1 MINMP
6 RALIFGI
13 NGQDG
18 YYLDQLL
25 RQKGMEV
32 TGVSRTDA
40 GWLQGNVGDRQFTHS
55 LIRDL
60 QPDYIFHLA
69 ANSKTGHELLF
80 EHQETI
86 VGGTLHILESVYK
99 ASPDSRVFIT
109 GSGLQ
114 FENKGEPINEKSSF
128 SASDAYSLAR
138 IQSVYAGR
146 YYRTKGVKA
155 YAGYLFH
162 HDSPLRSA
170 QHLNRKIADAALA
183 AADGREYGLS
193 IGDIEVEKEFG
204 FAGDIVNGMLHLVEQ
219 DDIFEACIGT
229 GKAYSIEKWLELCF
243 SAVGKN
249 WKDHVRQKEGY
260 TPAFRKLVSDPS
272 LIRSTGWK
280 PEVEIEELAQQMLKS
295 PGEL

>member
-18 YYLDQLL
+18 FYLDRLL

-32 TGVSRTDA
+32 TGVSRSK
-40 GWLQGNVGDRQFTHS
+40 GNWRQGNVGDRQFTHA
-55 LIRDL
+55 LIKDL

-69 ANSKTGHELLF
+69 AHSKTGHELLY
-80 EHQETI
+80 EHQDTI

-99 ASPDSRVFIT
+99 NAPDSRVFIT

-114 FENKGEPINEKSSF
+114 FENMGEPISEKSAF
-128 SASDAYSLAR
+128 VANDAYSLAR
-138 IQSVYAGR
+138 IQSVFAGR
-146 YYRTKGVKA
+146 YYRTKGVKV
-155 YAGYLFH
+155 YTGYLFH
-162 HDSPLRSA
+162 HDSPLRTA
-170 QHLNRKIADAALA
+170 QHMNRKIADAALA
-183 AADGREYGLS
+183 AAEGKEYGLT
-193 IGDIEVEKEFG
+193 IGDVTVEKEFG
-204 FAGDIVNGMLHLVEQ
+204 FAGDIVNGMLHLVQQ
-219 DDIFEACIGT
+219 DNFFEACIGT

-243 SAVGKN
+243 SAVEKN
-249 WKDHVRQKEGY
+249 WKDHVQLKEGY
-260 TPAFRKLVSDPS
+260 TPVFRKMVSDPS

-280 PEVEIEELAQQMLKS
+280 PGVEIEELAQRMLKL

>member
-18 YYLDQLL
+18 FYLDRLL

-32 TGVSRTDA
+32 TGVSRSN
-40 GWLQGNVGDRQFTHS
+40 GHWIQGDVGDPPFTQS

-86 VGGTLHILESVYK
+86 VGGSLHILESVYK
-99 ASPDSRVFIT
+99 YAASARVFIT

-114 FENKGEPINEKSSF
+114 FENKGEPISEKSVF
-128 SASDAYSLAR
+128 NARDAYSLAR

-146 YYRTKGVKA
+146 YYRTKGIKV

-162 HDSPLRSA
+162 HDSPLRTA
-170 QHLNRKIADAALA
+170 EHLNRKIADAALA
-183 AADGREYGLS
+183 AAEGKEYSLS
-193 IGDIEVEKEFG
+193 IGDITVEKEFG
-204 FAGDIVNGMLHLVEQ
+204 FAGDIVNGMLHLVQQEE
-219 DDIFEACIGT
+219 IFEACIGT

-243 SAVGKN
+243 GAVGKN
-249 WKDHVRQKEGY
+249 WKDHVQLKEGY
-260 TPAFRKLVSDPS
+260 IPAFKKMVSDPS

-280 PEVEIEELAQQMLKS
+280 PEVEIKELAQRMLKS